1 MLIKLTKTKYNTLR
15 LILSIYLVT
24 LHFTVSNLVFVIA
37 VDHNNIF
44 RIYLY
49 LNIFFHILLY
59 SYPISYPNFH
69 AMVDSS
75 LLPVLSQIFA
85 HVCNC
90 WKVC

>member
-37 VDHNNIF
+37 ANHNSIF
-44 RIYLY
+44 RKYLY
-49 LNIFFHILLY
+49 LNIFFHI
-59 SYPISYPNFH
+59 YPNFH
-69 AMVDSS
+69 AMVHSS
-75 LLPVLSQIFA
+75 LLPILSQTFS